1 VTVSSAVRRSAGGR
15 LVGRR
20 MSGRRHTRRH
30 VGRPLPT
37 AQKVAKGLSE
47 VGWEEAVDQ
56 RVGCGVERRQAL
68 DEGSHGA
75 IRRVVWDE
83 PEYLLTKFQLVFI
96 KKLYGHSNTWF
107 WYVYVMYWGRK
118 LIKFVNDS
126 SIFLSRF

>member
-47 VGWEEAVDQ
+47 VG
-56 RVGCGVERRQAL
+56 
-68 DEGSHGA
+68 
-75 IRRVVWDE
+75 
-83 PEYLLTKFQLVFI
+83 
-96 KKLYGHSNTWF
+96 
-107 WYVYVMYWGRK
+107 
-118 LIKFVNDS
+118 
-126 SIFLSRF
+126 